1 MSSVEING
9 RSFSGKNISI
19 DSNGVVIDGKH
30 VELGKELVF
39 NVVVIGEVQSIHGA
53 NSVKVTGPVGS
64 VKTMS
69 GEVECGDVTGNVST
83 MSGDIT
89 ANNIAGSVKTMSGA
103 ITYIK
108 PAQAAPVTRDPG
120 LGSVTGAE

>member
-9 RSFSGKNISI
+9 RTFSGKNITI
-19 DSNGVVIDGKH
+19 DSKGVVIDGKRA
-30 VELGKELVF
+30 ELGPELVF
-39 NVVVIGEVQSIHGA
+39 NVTVIGEVQSIDGA

-83 MSGDIT
+83 MGGGVT
-89 ANNIAGSVKTMSGA
+89 ANNIAGNVKTMSGD
-103 ITYIK
+103 ITYNK
-108 PAQAAPVTRDPG
+108 PSQAAPVARDPG
-120 LGSVTGAE
+120 LDSVTGAE

>member
-1 MSSVEING
+1 MNKVEING
-9 RSFSGKNISI
+9 RSFSGKNITI
-19 DSNGVVIDGKH
+19 DSKGVVIDGKRA
-30 VELGKELVF
+30 ELGSELVF
-39 NVVVIGEVQSIHGA
+39 NVTVIGEVQSIDGA

-89 ANNIAGSVKTMSGA
+89 ANNIAGSVKTMSGD
-103 ITYIK
+103 IIYK
-108 PAQAAPVTRDPG
+108 KSSQAAPVVRDPG
-120 LGSVTGAE
+120 MGSVTGVE